1 MRTPLGTVILACIV
15 FIALGILNAG
25 IGPVLPD
32 LVNNTA
38 SSLETVGSIFTAIFL
53 GAFLAQIASGTLS
66 DKLGPRPV
74 TITGIILLGIGM
86 VGVTFSHSLPAM
98 LVCGLLAGLGHGAID
113 ISVNIL
119 IVRVFQTRSV
129 TAINLVNFFFGA
141 GAIAGPAIASYTIN
155 RWDTGIPVIWT
166 GVGLMLI
173 TVPFIAVF
181 MLSPKDKSVTSV
193 QSSSSAILR
202 SPLLWIAGMILFV
215 YVGAENIMGGWTP
228 TYMQMTT
235 ATPADQA
242 ALVVSGFWMALTV
255 GRLVGSFLGTRWTP
269 IRLLNTCL
277 IGVCAGGVLL
287 ALSTGAMLPTIIA
300 VVLIGFFFGPI
311 FPTMFT
317 ISASLFSQASG
328 KAAGLIVALA
338 SLGGMALPPL
348 QGVIITRFGANPSV
362 WLFAIYAFAM
372 VLLNIGRNRMMR
384 QQQQPVATAIP
395 SSMGE

>member
-1 MRTPLGTVILACIV
+1 MRTPLGTVILACLV

-53 GAFLAQIASGTLS
+53 GAFLAQIVSGTLS
-66 DKLGPRPV
+66 DRLGPRPV
-74 TITGIILLGIGM
+74 TITGIILLGLGM
-86 VGVTFSHSLPAM
+86 LGVTFSQSLPAM
-98 LVCGLLAGLGHGAID
+98 LACGLLAGLGHGAID

-155 RWDTGIPVIWT
+155 QWNTGIPVIWT
-166 GVGLMLI
+166 GVGLMLFTI
-173 TVPFIAVF
+173 PFIAIF
-181 MLSPKDKSVTSV
+181 MMSPKDKPIDAVPSSNSVF
-193 QSSSSAILR
+193 LF
-202 SPLLWIAGMILFV
+202 SPLLWLAGLILFV
-215 YVGAENIMGGWTP
+215 YVGAENIMGGWTA
-228 TYMQMTT
+228 TYLQMTT

-242 ALVVSGFWMALTV
+242 ALIVSGFWMALTV
-255 GRLVGSFLGTRWTP
+255 GRLVGSYLGTRWTP
-269 IRLLNTCL
+269 TQLLNSCL
-277 IGVCAGGVLL
+277 IGASIGAVLL
-287 ALSTGAMLPTIIA
+287 AASTGAMLPTIIA
-300 VVLIGFFFGPI
+300 VVIIGFFFGPI

-317 ISASLFSQASG
+317 ISASLFGQASG

-348 QGVIITRFGANPSV
+348 QGVVITRFGANPSV
-362 WLFAIYAFAM
+362 WLFAVYALAM
-372 VLLNIGRNRMMR
+372 VLINIARNRMILR
-384 QQQQPVATAIP
+384 QPPVAANVP
-395 SSMGE
+395 SSAGE